1 LASLTEPADGRPPA
15 LSRAT
20 KLWIVAAVLFGC
32 TLVIGDNVFRDHGGP
47 TAEEL
52 ATRAR
57 ETAQTRVEALANQPG
72 NIVWRK
78 QTAENMVGAHTLQ
91 LARLNEAVGPQLAS
105 RCTPEI
111 RRALRSALEDYV
123 ESRANA
129 VRLAIHEPIAKDL
142 DLDKIWQTDEDAKAL
157 ADARSLLNQGYLV
170 ASEFE
175 SWSDDE
181 DAILPLPNG
190 VPSACSRPIDADDPV
205 GNSQPH

>member
-1 LASLTEPADGRPPA
+1 MANFTEPADGRLPA

-20 KLWIVAAVLFGC
+20 KLWIIAAVLLGC
-32 TLVIGDNVFRDHGGP
+32 TLVIGVSVFRDLGGP

-52 ATRAR
+52 AARAR

-78 QTAENMVGAHTLQ
+78 QTAENMVGAHTLA
-91 LARLNEAVGPQLAS
+91 LARLNEALGPQPAS

-111 RRALRSALEDYV
+111 RRTLRWTLENYV

-129 VRLAIHEPIAKDL
+129 VRLSIHEPIAKDL
-142 DLDKIWQTDEDAKAL
+142 GLDKIWETDEDAKAL

-181 DAILPLPNG
+181 DTILPLPRG
-190 VPSACSRPIDADDPV
+190 VASACSRPIDAVDPV
-205 GNSQPH
+205 ANSQPH

>member
-1 LASLTEPADGRPPA
+1 MASLTEPADGRPPA

-181 DAILPLPNG
+181 DAILPLPKG

>member
-1 LASLTEPADGRPPA
+1 MASLTEPADGRPPA